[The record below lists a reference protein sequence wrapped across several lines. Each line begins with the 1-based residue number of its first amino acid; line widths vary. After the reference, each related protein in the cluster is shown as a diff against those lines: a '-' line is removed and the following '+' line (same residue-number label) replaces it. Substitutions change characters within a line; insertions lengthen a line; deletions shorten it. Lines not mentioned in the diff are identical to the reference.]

1 MSYSSLPLTSKLFQL
16 TSLTCALALAG
27 CGGGDGT
34 DVIAPTPDLGVQPG
48 TGGNNGGG
56 NNNGGGEQTPEIEP
70 DFFIQ
75 KLSTAPT
82 IIELSDDQAAFSVT
96 VKAVEKV
103 SGGAMVG
110 KAVTLKVV
118 DSENNGITIEGQS
131 TQTTDD
137 DGNAVYALKLNP
149 QAVADKDELIA
160 NGFTLVATAN
170 KADGTAVAPQELKV
184 SVSKKGSGDGTQV
197 TESKLD
203 ITSSLKTSSVSNNA
217 LNPYGDS
224 AQLTVIAKNSKGAR
238 VQDVK
243 VGLGID
249 NIKGISIVGGSS
261 KVTNADGIATF
272 SIKID
277 ENLSKAERDALL
289 KGEGVAYAISI
300 QEQNGATKQETD
312 TLTVALPISD
322 YVLDVKGRDVV
333 LNAYGDEKPLT
344 ITATAKNS
352 KVPTVINGAK
362 GTIKLNNAVTGVKL
376 STESFTFDATGSAVV
391 SLIVAPTLTAAQ
403 RKEIVEKGVSYTVV
417 LSEPNRAVTMDTY
430 GNEAYIPESQYQ
442 IKFATKN
449 KSRISSF
456 GSEAIISFR
465 VNDKDG
471 GAIANQKVTASL
483 PQDLIKT
490 GLLNLDSA
498 ATQVTDGKG
507 MVNYSV
513 SVPASLTAAQRTKLE
528 SIGGFVLTAKVTEAS
543 GASSSINSE
552 RIKVTA
558 ESETI
563 LNVKNIPSAV
573 NILKNQFQ
581 IQVAGKRPDGS
592 AAAGKEVKLAISNVT
607 GVSIQGSQQTT
618 DASGNAV
625 FTVNLSQD
633 LTEKQR
639 QDLVKSGIPYT
650 VTLTDEDGVAT
661 NKYKA
666 PVIIPV
672 AEYKLNFGSSST
684 DKLLSTGGVTTLSF
698 RVNDKNGGVIANQT
712 VTASLPSSLTQK
724 GLITLESAA
733 NQATDAQGNVSYTV
747 RIPAGLSPTQR
758 AELEK
763 AGGFVLNARLVEAS
777 GASINTSSNRIP
789 VTADPSRSQTILTAK
804 TTPSIVNV
812 LKDQFTIQV
821 SAKRPNGSAATGK
834 PVKLAINN
842 VKGISI
848 EGSEQVTNSAGN
860 AVFTVNIDQALTL
873 EQRKAFE
880 KTGIAYTVALT
891 DEDGVAT
898 ENYSIKA
905 SVPSA
910 AYKINFGSSSNA
922 ELSSSGGSTVISFR
936 VNDKDGGVIANQKV
950 SVSLPKALVDAGLL
964 TLDTAANQT
973 TNDKGIVNYTVRIP
987 TGLSPTQKSALE
999 KASGFILSAKLTE
1012 ASGATTSAN
1021 STPINVSNKIQK
1033 SLTVLTSETN
1043 PKVVNIL
1050 KDQFTIQV
1058 SGKRKDGSAAA
1069 DKVVKLKLTQMT
1081 GITVKDDEK
1090 KTDSSGNVTFIVD
1103 ISPDLTQAQREALV
1117 KSGVTY
1123 TATLTD
1129 NDGVT
1134 ASNYNASV
1142 VIPAA
1147 QYQINFGSSDKVQL
1161 SSSGGSAVISFRV
1174 NDKNGGVIANQ
1185 SVTAM
1190 LPKAL
1195 IDSGLLTL
1203 DSTAT
1208 QTTNAQG
1215 VVSYKV
1221 SVPAGLA
1228 KSQKDKLEA
1237 QKGFVLTA
1245 KAVEASGA
1253 SSSISSSAIKISS
1266 ELAKS
1271 DIKLTSISSPKVV
1284 TVTDKQFTIQVFAK
1298 RPNGNVAVGQKVKLE
1313 ISDVAG
1319 VSIQGNEQTTNEAGN
1334 AVFTVNLS
1342 QDLTPVQRTAL
1353 ITSGIKYNVTLTD
1366 DDGTVAKITDAVV
1379 KVVQPAT
1386 SLEFASILTPSI
1398 SELGGS
1404 GTISIKLLDKG
1415 KQTPVK
1421 GQTVAIQLG
1430 KAALDYG
1437 VTVNAQSATTDFSGE
1452 TTFIVTIPEGLTA
1465 KERTEL
1471 KSTGINYQLSYVE
1484 KGETYTSAITK
1495 VDILTPVVDLTV
1507 LNPPN
1512 LINNRPFYTLNGEG
1526 DTVVVNAALST
1537 RNTNISIGGQPIQ
1550 LEFANKELAALLN
1563 VNGKLGSAS
1572 SIVSTNAT
1580 GTAGF
1585 TVTVP
1590 SNLTP
1595 EQKSALKNQKL
1606 TATLTETLTGK
1617 KQEIQFNIQSTKAAI
1632 DLIAI
1637 TPKKL
1642 NLNGGETQVEVIAK
1656 DSKDNVIA
1664 GKTVYLALPAA
1675 IAAQGVSLV
1684 TSGTQT
1690 TNESGRASFTL
1701 AVPSGL
1707 TDEQKKLIGSNF
1719 KVVFSATD
1727 ENNNIATKTSIV
1739 ETMAPDASGT
1749 QENITIGANKV
1760 VNTKGDTFKVF
1771 VRVENKKGSI
1781 ANREVRLNV
1790 DNPIKTGVTVS
1801 SNNAMTNGDGLATF
1815 DLTLTD
1821 GANVNQAI
1829 LEAGI
1834 KLTATTT
1841 TAEGVELPQTYIV
1854 AVDTATIDSYQLI
1867 ASSDK
1872 STLNTGGDQTNAT
1885 FRVTD
1890 SKGGILAGVPVQLSI
1905 ENLEASGAAL
1915 TTPSMVTTDANGQID
1930 VGVILAANSINSRLN
1945 HSVVIN
1951 AKIVTPQY
1959 DADGNVSMQVREENS
1974 LSLSAIGTEITIVAT
1989 EANLKDGASTTITTT
2004 LVDGSGRAIANAGM
2018 ELVDANGDIIHSS
2031 ATAVSNADGQA
2042 VFNINEAD
2050 LTFDNN
2056 GNLRVFA
2063 RALGENSINTQ
2074 RSLNSVDLVKV
2085 SQAGIS
2091 FIDIEDVY
2099 DVNKAQ
2105 TINIQIRRDT
2115 AAQAAE
2121 LIGKQVEV
2129 QTTLGKFANGSAAS
2143 NNVIVTKT
2151 IAATDISGNVI
2162 TIPVSLTSQLAGITA
2177 LQATVLG
2184 ETLPN
2189 GEPRYRAT
2197 VDARFRATT
2206 PAKMLFQAVKSVI
2219 TPGGSTEIVATVKD
2233 KNDVPVEGQTVVFG
2247 RASDSSAGRL
2257 SAATA
2262 ITDSKG
2268 EARVVYKANASSPI
2282 GGVVINAR
2290 LLNDPSSIG
2299 TKTTNI
2305 TVSEEAVYTTLAFAN
2320 KLSSDDIY
2328 YTVRGSISVMDGSGR
2343 AVTNK
2348 EVSIKSYATEYAQG
2362 KYCLLESTVTY
2373 QKASVP
2379 KFDEDGKV
2387 VKDDNG
2393 NIIIENTPDPLS
2405 KSEKTSESSR
2415 SGWKSTEDSN
2425 YNYTLDKDPIL
2436 NEDKNGNDSLD
2447 AINPVAIIGGTVS
2460 EDGYTFITD
2469 DEGRADFEIR
2479 YPLRYSNW
2487 VKVRF
2492 DATTFLNGSESTQSI
2507 NYTLPSSESDLII
2520 NGSNLQT
2527 PWIDNASPF
2536 GAGGAICVNSV
2547 NINIQEKDDLKV
2559 PKIPASTTVTLT
2571 PYSPS
2576 YSILWNG
2583 KITFNKHQQGYNSYI
2598 MDFDKAYSRGD
2609 TVTVTNNGFRMF
2621 SKVLTIE

>member
-1 MSYSSLPLTSKLFQL
+1 MSYSSLPFTYKLFQL

-27 CGGGDGT
+27 CGGGGDGDT
-34 DVIAPTPDLGVQPG
+34 VDSIAPEPDLGVTQPG
-48 TGGNNGGG
+48 NGGNG
-56 NNNGGGEQTPEIEP
+56 NNGGGEQVPDVEPE
-70 DFFIQ
+70 FFLQ
-75 KLSTAPT
+75 RLSTAPT
-82 IIELSDDQAAFSVT
+82 IIELSNEQTNFSVT
-96 VKAVEKV
+96 VKAAEVS

-118 DSENNGITIEGQS
+118 NSENNGITIEGQS
-131 TQTTDD
+131 TQTTDS
-137 DGNAVYALKLNP
+137 DGNAVYTLKLNP
-149 QAVADKDELIA
+149 QAVADKDALVAE
-160 NGFTLVATAN
+160 GFTLVATAK
-170 KADGTAVAPQELKV
+170 KADGTAIAPQELKV
-184 SVSKKGSGDGTQV
+184 SVSKKGSGGGTQV

-203 ITSSLKTSSVSNNA
+203 ITSVLSTSSVSNNA
-217 LNPYGDS
+217 LNPYGDN
-224 AQLTVIAKNSKGAR
+224 AQLTVIAKNSNGAR

-249 NIKGISIVGGSS
+249 SIKGISIVGGSS

-289 KGEGVAYAISI
+289 QGEGIAYAISI
-300 QEQNGATKQETD
+300 QEPDGATKQETGN
-312 TLTVALPISD
+312 LSIELPVSD
-322 YVLDVKGRDVV
+322 YVLDVKGSDVV
-333 LNAYGDEKPLT
+333 LNAYGDEQPLT
-344 ITATAKNS
+344 ITATTKNA
-352 KVPTVINGAK
+352 KVPTSINGAK
-362 GTIKLNNAVTGVKL
+362 GTIKLNNPITGVKL
-376 STESFTFDATGSAVV
+376 STEAFVFDATGKVV
-391 SLIVAPTLTAAQ
+391 VNLIVAPTLTADQ

-417 LSEPNRAVTMDTY
+417 LSEPNRAVTSDTY
-430 GNEAYIPESQYQ
+430 GSEAYIPESQYQ

-449 KSRISSF
+449 KDRISSF

-498 ATQVTDGKG
+498 ATQVTDSKG
-507 MVNYSV
+507 MVSYNV
-513 SVPASLTAAQRTKLE
+513 SVPASLTAAQRAKLE
-528 SIGGFVLTAKVTEAS
+528 GIGGFILAAKVTEAS
-543 GASSSINSE
+543 GASSTINSE
-552 RIKVTA
+552 RIQVTA
-558 ESETI
+558 ASETI

-618 DASGNAV
+618 DASGNV
-625 FTVNLSQD
+625 TFTVNLSQD
-633 LTEKQR
+633 LTETQR
-639 QDLVKSGIPYT
+639 QALVKSGIPYT
-650 VTLTDEDGVAT
+650 VTLTDDDGVAT

-672 AEYKLNFGSSST
+672 AEYKLNFGSSSVS
-684 DKLLSTGGVTTLSF
+684 KLLSTGGVTTLSF

-712 VTASLPSSLTQK
+712 VTASLPTSLTQK
-724 GLITLESAA
+724 GLITLENAA
-733 NQATDAQGNVSYTV
+733 SQATDAQGNVSYTV
-747 RIPAGLSPTQR
+747 RIPAGLSVTQR

-763 AGGFVLNARLVEAS
+763 AGGFVLNTRLVESS
-777 GASINTSSNRIP
+777 GASINVSSNRIP
-789 VTADPSRSQTILTAK
+789 VTADPSRSKTILTAK
-804 TTPSIVNV
+804 TTPSVVNV
-812 LKDQFTIQV
+812 LKDKFTIQV
-821 SAKRPNGSAATGK
+821 SAKRPNGSAAAGK
-834 PVKLAINN
+834 SVKLAINN
-842 VKGISI
+842 VKGVSI
-848 EGSEQVTNSAGN
+848 EGGEQTTNSAGN

-873 EQRKAFE
+873 EQRKALE
-880 KTGIAYTVALT
+880 KTGIAYTATLT
-891 DEDGVAT
+891 DDDGVAT
-898 ENYSIKA
+898 ENYSVKA
-905 SVPSA
+905 SVPNA
-910 AYKINFGSSSNA
+910 EYKINFGSSSNA
-922 ELSSSGGSTVISFR
+922 QLSSSGGSTVVSFR
-936 VNDKDGGVIANQKV
+936 VNDKDGGVIGNQKV
-950 SVSLPKALVDAGLL
+950 TVSLPKSLVDAGLL
-964 TLDTAANQT
+964 TLDSAATQT
-973 TNDKGIVNYTVRIP
+973 TNDKGIVSYTVRIP
-987 TGLSPTQKSALE
+987 TGLSTAQKSALE
-999 KASGFILSAKLTE
+999 KASGFFLTANLIE
-1012 ASGATTSAN
+1012 ASGASTSTN
-1021 STPINVSNKIQK
+1021 SAPISISDKIQK

-1043 PKVVNIL
+1043 PKVVNVL
-1050 KDQFTIQV
+1050 KDQFTIRV

-1069 DKVVKLKLTQMT
+1069 DKVVKLVLNKVA
-1081 GITVKDDEK
+1081 GITVKDNEQ
-1090 KTDSSGNVTFIVD
+1090 KTDASGNATFIVD
-1103 ISPDLTQAQREALV
+1103 VSQDLTQAQREALV
-1117 KSGVTY
+1117 KSGITY
-1123 TATLTD
+1123 TASLTD

-1134 ASNYNASV
+1134 TSNYNASV

-1161 SSSGGSAVISFRV
+1161 SSSGGNAVISFRV

-1203 DSTAT
+1203 DSAAT
-1208 QTTNAQG
+1208 QMTNAQG

-1221 SVPAGLA
+1221 SVPAGLT

-1237 QKGFVLTA
+1237 QKGFALTA

-1284 TVTDKQFTIQVFAK
+1284 TVTDKQFTIQVSAK
-1298 RPNGNVAVGQKVKLE
+1298 NPNGNVAVGKKVKLE
-1313 ISDVAG
+1313 ISNVAG

-1342 QDLTPVQRTAL
+1342 QDLTAAQRTAL
-1353 ITSGIKYNVTLTD
+1353 IKSGIKYNVTLTD
-1366 DDGTVAKITDAVV
+1366 DDGTVAKIENAVINV
-1379 KVVQPAT
+1379 EQPAT

-1404 GTISIKLLDKG
+1404 GTISIKLLDKV
-1415 KQTPVK
+1415 KQTPMK
-1421 GQTVAIQLG
+1421 GQAVAIQLG

-1437 VTVNAQSATTDFSGE
+1437 VTVNAESATTDFSGE

-1465 KERTEL
+1465 KERSEL
-1471 KSTGINYQLSYVE
+1471 KRTGINYQLSYVE
-1484 KGETYTSAITK
+1484 KGETYTSVIK
-1495 VDILTPVVDLTV
+1495 QVDILTPAVDLTV

-1526 DTVVVNAALST
+1526 GNVVVNAALST
-1537 RNTNISIGGQPIQ
+1537 RNTNISISDQPIQ
-1550 LEFANKELAALLN
+1550 LEFANKELSALLL
-1563 VNGKLGSAS
+1563 VNGKSGSATN
-1572 SIVSTNAT
+1572 IVSTNAT
-1580 GTAGF
+1580 GKAGF
-1585 TVTVP
+1585 TIIVP
-1590 SNLTP
+1590 SSLTAA
-1595 EQKSALKNQKL
+1595 QKAALKNQKL

-1617 KQEIQFNIQSTKAAI
+1617 KQEIQFNVQSTKAAI

-1637 TPKKL
+1637 TPKAL

-1664 GKTVYLALPAA
+1664 GKSVYLALPAA

-1701 AVPSGL
+1701 AVPAGL
-1707 TDEQKKLIGSNF
+1707 TDEQKSAIGSSF
-1719 KVVFSATD
+1719 AVVFSATD
-1727 ENNNIATKTSIV
+1727 ENTNIATKTSTV
-1739 ETMAPDASGT
+1739 KTVTPDPSGT
-1749 QENITIGANKV
+1749 QESLTIGANKV

-1771 VRVENKKGSI
+1771 VRLENKGGAI

-1790 DNPIKTGVTVS
+1790 DDPIKTGVTVS
-1801 SNNAMTNGDGLATF
+1801 NNTATTNGDGLAAF
-1815 DLTLTD
+1815 DLTLED

-1829 LEAGI
+1829 LAAGI

-1841 TAEGVELPQTYIV
+1841 TAENIELPQTYIV

-1867 ASSDK
+1867 VSSDK

-1905 ENLEASGAAL
+1905 EDLEVSGAAL

-1959 DADGNVSMQVREENS
+1959 DADGKVSMQVREENS
-1974 LSLSAIGTEITIVAT
+1974 LSLSANGTEITIAAT
-1989 EANLKDGASTTITTT
+1989 EANLKDDASTTITTT
-2004 LVDGSGRAIANAGM
+2004 LVDGAGRAIANAGM
-2018 ELVDANGDIIHSS
+2018 ELVDANGDVIHSS
-2031 ATAVSNADGQA
+2031 ATAISNADGKA

-2063 RALGENSINTQ
+2063 RALGENGINTQ
-2074 RSLNSVDLVKV
+2074 RSLNSIELIKV

-2091 FIDIEDVY
+2091 FIDIQDVY
-2099 DVNKAQ
+2099 DVNIAQ
-2105 TINIQIRRDT
+2105 TINVQIRRDT

-2129 QTTLGKFANGSAAS
+2129 QTTIGTFSDS
-2143 NNVIVTKT
+2143 NDVIVTKPIT
-2151 IAATDISGNVI
+2151 AANINGNII
-2162 TIPVSLTSQLAGITA
+2162 TIPVTLTSELAGITA

-2233 KNDVPVEGQTVVFG
+2233 KNDVPVEGQTVVFS

-2268 EARVVYKANASSPI
+2268 EARVVYQANASSPI

-2290 LLNDPSSIG
+2290 LLQDNANIG
-2299 TKTTNI
+2299 VKTTTI

-2320 KLSSDDIY
+2320 TLSSDDIY

-2343 AVTNK
+2343 AVPNQ
-2348 EVSIKSYATEYAQG
+2348 EVSIKSYATQYAQG
-2362 KYCLLESTVTY
+2362 RVCLLDSTVTY
-2373 QKASVP
+2373 QAADIAEK
-2379 KFDEDGKV
+2379 DE
-2387 VKDDNG
+2387 NG
-2393 NIIIENTPDPLS
+2393 NVITTTPDP
-2405 KSEKTSESSR
+2405 KVFSEKAPIYLESN
-2415 SGWKSTEDSN
+2415 WISTEDLN
-2425 YNYTLDKDPIL
+2425 YNYTLDQD
-2436 NEDKNGNDSLD
+2436 EDINRNSQLD

-2460 EDGYTFITD
+2460 NDGYSFVTD
-2469 DEGRADFEIR
+2469 SEGRADFEIR
-2479 YPLRYSNW
+2479 YPQRYSKW

-2492 DATTFLNGSESTQSI
+2492 DASTFVNGSENTQSI
-2507 NYTLPSSESDLII
+2507 NYQLPILAGGVSVSDSDII
-2520 NGSNLQT
+2520 T
-2527 PWIDNASPF
+2527 PWINGISPF
-2536 GAGGAICVNSV
+2536 GDAGATCIDSMNVLINEQEDSTKVVLSPYAPSQPNYVVAINGNSSGTSSIGYDSFIVNFDEAFDLGSRIKVSRNGV
-2547 NINIQEKDDLKV
+2547 NFSKTLKV
-2559 PKIPASTTVTLT
+2559 
-2571 PYSPS
+2571 
-2576 YSILWNG
+2576 
-2583 KITFNKHQQGYNSYI
+2583 
-2598 MDFDKAYSRGD
+2598 
-2609 TVTVTNNGFRMF
+2609 
-2621 SKVLTIE
+2621 E

>member
-1 MSYSSLPLTSKLFQL
+1 MSYSSLPFTSKLFQL

-27 CGGGDGT
+27 CGGGGDGDT
-34 DVIAPTPDLGVQPG
+34 VDSIAPEPDLGVQQPG
-48 TGGNNGGG
+48 NGGG
-56 NNNGGGEQTPEIEP
+56 NGNNGGGEQVPEVEP
-70 DFFIQ
+70 DFFLQ
-75 KLSTAPT
+75 RLSTAPT
-82 IIELSDDQAAFSVT
+82 IIELSNEQTNFSVT
-96 VKAVEKV
+96 VKAAEVS

-118 DSENNGITIEGQS
+118 NSENNGITIEGQS
-131 TQTTDD
+131 TQTTDS
-137 DGNAVYALKLNP
+137 DGNAVYTLKLNP
-149 QAVADKDELIA
+149 QAVADKDVLVAE
-160 NGFTLVATAN
+160 GFTLVATAK
-170 KADGTAVAPQELKV
+170 KADGTAIAPQELKV
-184 SVSKKGSGDGTQV
+184 SVSKKGSGGGTQV

-203 ITSSLKTSSVSNNA
+203 IASILSTSSVSNNA

-224 AQLTVIAKNSKGAR
+224 AQLTVIAKNSNGAR

-249 NIKGISIVGGSS
+249 SIKGISIVGGSS
-261 KVTNADGIATF
+261 KVTNSDGIATF

-289 KGEGVAYAISI
+289 QGEGIAYAISI
-300 QEQNGATKQETD
+300 QEPDGATKQETGN
-312 TLTVALPISD
+312 LSIELPVSD
-322 YVLDVKGRDVV
+322 YVLDVKGSDVV
-333 LNAYGDEKPLT
+333 LNAYGDEQPLT
-344 ITATAKNS
+344 ITATTKNA
-352 KVPTVINGAK
+352 KVPTSINGAK
-362 GTIKLNNAVTGVKL
+362 GTIKLNNPITGVKL
-376 STESFTFDATGSAVV
+376 STEAFVFDATGKVV
-391 SLIVAPTLTAAQ
+391 VNLIVAPTLTADQ

-417 LSEPNRAVTMDTY
+417 LSEPNRAVTSDTY
-430 GNEAYIPESQYQ
+430 GSEAYIPESQYQ

-449 KSRISSF
+449 KDRISSF

-490 GLLNLDSA
+490 GLLNLDSV
-498 ATQVTDGKG
+498 ATQVTDSKG
-507 MVNYSV
+507 MVSYNV
-513 SVPASLTAAQRTKLE
+513 SVPASLTAAQRAKLE
-528 SIGGFVLTAKVTEAS
+528 GIGGFILAAEVTETS
-543 GASSSINSE
+543 GASSTINSE
-552 RIKVTA
+552 RIQVTA
-558 ESETI
+558 ASETI

-618 DASGNAV
+618 DASGNV
-625 FTVNLSQD
+625 TFTVNLSQD
-633 LTEKQR
+633 LTETQR
-639 QDLVKSGIPYT
+639 QALVKSGIPYT

-684 DKLLSTGGVTTLSF
+684 SKLLSTGGVTTLSF

-712 VTASLPSSLTQK
+712 VTASLPTNLIQK

-733 NQATDAQGNVSYTV
+733 NQVTDAQGNVSYRV
-747 RIPAGLSPTQR
+747 RIPAGLSATQR

-763 AGGFVLNARLVEAS
+763 AGGFVLNARLVESS
-777 GASINTSSNRIP
+777 GASINVSSNRVP
-789 VTADPSRSQTILTAK
+789 VTADPSRSKTILTAK
-804 TTPSIVNV
+804 TTPSVVNV

-821 SAKRPNGSAATGK
+821 SAKRPNGSAAAGK
-834 PVKLAINN
+834 SVKLAINN
-842 VKGISI
+842 VKGVSI
-848 EGSEQVTNSAGN
+848 EGGEQTTNSAGN

-873 EQRKAFE
+873 EQRKALE
-880 KTGIAYTVALT
+880 KTGIAYTATLT
-891 DEDGVAT
+891 DDDGVAT
-898 ENYSIKA
+898 ENYSVKA
-905 SVPSA
+905 SVPNA
-910 AYKINFGSSSNA
+910 EYKINFGSSSNTQ
-922 ELSSSGGSTVISFR
+922 LSSSGGSTVVSFR
-936 VNDKDGGVIANQKV
+936 VNDKDGGVIGNQKV
-950 SVSLPKALVDAGLL
+950 TVSLPKSLVDAGLL
-964 TLDTAANQT
+964 TLDSATTQT
-973 TNDKGIVNYTVRIP
+973 TNEKGIVSYTVRIP
-987 TGLSPTQKSALE
+987 TGLSTAQKSALE
-999 KASGFILSAKLTE
+999 KASGFSLTANLIE
-1012 ASGATTSAN
+1012 ASGASTSTN
-1021 STPINVSNKIQK
+1021 SAPISISDKIQK
-1033 SLTVLTSETN
+1033 SLTVLTSETT
-1043 PKVVNIL
+1043 PKVVNVL
-1050 KDQFTIQV
+1050 KDQFTIRV

-1069 DKVVKLKLTQMT
+1069 DKVVKLELNKVA
-1081 GITVKDDEK
+1081 GITVKDNEQ
-1090 KTDSSGNVTFIVD
+1090 KTDASGNATFIVNV
-1103 ISPDLTQAQREALV
+1103 SQDLTQAQREALV
-1117 KSGVTY
+1117 KTGITY
-1123 TATLTD
+1123 TASLTD

-1134 ASNYNASV
+1134 TSNYNASV

-1161 SSSGGSAVISFRV
+1161 SSSGGNAVISFRV

-1203 DSTAT
+1203 DSAAT
-1208 QTTNAQG
+1208 QMTNAQG

-1221 SVPAGLA
+1221 SVPAGLT

-1237 QKGFVLTA
+1237 QKGFALTA

-1284 TVTDKQFTIQVFAK
+1284 TVTDKQFTIQVSAK
-1298 RPNGNVAVGQKVKLE
+1298 NPNGNVAVGKKVKLE
-1313 ISDVAG
+1313 ISNVAG

-1342 QDLTPVQRTAL
+1342 QDLTAAQRTAL
-1353 ITSGIKYNVTLTD
+1353 IKSGIKYNVTLTD
-1366 DDGTVAKITDAVV
+1366 DDGTVAKIENAVINV
-1379 KVVQPAT
+1379 EQPAT

-1404 GTISIKLLDKG
+1404 GTISIKLLDKV
-1415 KQTPVK
+1415 KQTPMK
-1421 GQTVAIQLG
+1421 GQAVAIQLG

-1437 VTVNAQSATTDFSGE
+1437 VTVNAESATTDFSGE
-1452 TTFIVTIPEGLTA
+1452 TTFIVTIPEGLSA

-1484 KGETYTSAITK
+1484 KSETYTSAIK
-1495 VDILTPVVDLTV
+1495 QVDILTPLVDLTV
-1507 LNPPN
+1507 INPPN

-1526 DTVVVNAALST
+1526 DTVVVNAAIST
-1537 RNTNISIGGQPIQ
+1537 RNTNVSIGGQPIK
-1550 LEFANKELAALLN
+1550 LEFANEELAKLLT
-1563 VNGKLGSAS
+1563 VNGKLGSATN
-1572 SIVSTNAT
+1572 IVSTNAT

-1595 EQKSALKNQKL
+1595 EQKAALKNQKL
-1606 TATLTETLTGK
+1606 TATLTETLTDK

-1637 TPKKL
+1637 TPKAL

-1656 DSKDNVIA
+1656 DSKDHIIA
-1664 GKTVYLALPAA
+1664 GKQVYLALPAA

-1690 TNESGRASFTL
+1690 TNDSGKASFTL
-1701 AVPSGL
+1701 AVPAGL
-1707 TDEQKKLIGSNF
+1707 TDAQKTAIGSSF
-1719 KVVFSATD
+1719 AVVFSATD
-1727 ENNNIATKTSIV
+1727 ENNNIATKTSTV
-1739 ETMAPDASGT
+1739 KTATPDLNGT
-1749 QENITIGANKV
+1749 QESITIGANKV

-1801 SNNAMTNGDGLATF
+1801 SNTAMTNGDGLATF

-1834 KLTATTT
+1834 KLKATTT

-1905 ENLEASGAAL
+1905 EDLEASGAAL

-1951 AKIVTPQY
+1951 AKIATPQY
-1959 DADGNVSMQVREENS
+1959 DADGNVSMQVREEKS
-1974 LSLSAIGTEITIVAT
+1974 LSLSAIGTEITITAT
-1989 EANLKDGASTTITTT
+1989 EANLKDGTSTTITTT
-2004 LVDGSGRAIANAGM
+2004 LVDGAGRAITNASM
-2018 ELVDANGDIIHSS
+2018 ELVGEDGDIIATS
-2031 ATAVSNADGQA
+2031 ATATTDADGNA
-2042 VFNINEAD
+2042 SFNVRESD
-2050 LTFDNN
+2050 LFFDNN

-2074 RSLNSVDLVKV
+2074 RSLNSIELIKV

-2091 FIDIEDVY
+2091 FIDIKDVY

-2105 TINIQIRRDT
+2105 TINVQIRRDT

-2129 QTTLGKFANGSAAS
+2129 QTTLGKFTNGSAAS

-2162 TIPVSLTSQLAGITA
+2162 TIPVTLTSELAGITA
-2177 LQATVLG
+2177 LQATILG
-2184 ETLPN
+2184 ETQPN

-2233 KNDVPVEGQTVVFG
+2233 KNDVPVEGQTVVFS

-2268 EARVVYKANASSPI
+2268 EARVVYQANASSPI

-2290 LLNDPSSIG
+2290 LLQDNANIG
-2299 TKTTNI
+2299 VKTTTI

-2320 KLSSDDIY
+2320 TLSSDDIY

-2343 AVTNK
+2343 AVPNQ
-2348 EVSIKSYATEYAQG
+2348 EVSIKSYATQYAQG
-2362 KYCLLESTVTY
+2362 RVCLLDSTVTY
-2373 QKASVP
+2373 QAADIAEK
-2379 KFDEDGKV
+2379 DE
-2387 VKDDNG
+2387 NG
-2393 NIIIENTPDPLS
+2393 NVITTTPDP
-2405 KSEKTSESSR
+2405 KVFSEKAPIYLESN
-2415 SGWKSTEDSN
+2415 WISTEDLN
-2425 YNYTLDKDPIL
+2425 YNYTLDQDENI
-2436 NEDKNGNDSLD
+2436 NRNSQLD

-2460 EDGYTFITD
+2460 NDGYSFVTD
-2469 DEGRADFEIR
+2469 SEGRADFEIR
-2479 YPLRYSNW
+2479 YPQRYSKW

-2492 DATTFLNGSESTQSI
+2492 DASTFVNGSENTQSI
-2507 NYTLPSSESDLII
+2507 NYQLPILAGGVSVSDSDII
-2520 NGSNLQT
+2520 T
-2527 PWIDNASPF
+2527 PWINGISPF
-2536 GAGGAICVNSV
+2536 GDAGATCIDSMNVLINEQEDSTKVVLSPYAPSQPNYVVAINGNSSGTSSIGYDSFIVNFDEAFDLGSRIKVSRNGV
-2547 NINIQEKDDLKV
+2547 NFSKTLKV
-2559 PKIPASTTVTLT
+2559 
-2571 PYSPS
+2571 
-2576 YSILWNG
+2576 
-2583 KITFNKHQQGYNSYI
+2583 
-2598 MDFDKAYSRGD
+2598 
-2609 TVTVTNNGFRMF
+2609 
-2621 SKVLTIE
+2621 E

>member
-1 MSYSSLPLTSKLFQL
+1 M
-16 TSLTCALALAG
+16 
-27 CGGGDGT
+27 
-34 DVIAPTPDLGVQPG
+34 
-48 TGGNNGGG
+48 
-56 NNNGGGEQTPEIEP
+56 
-70 DFFIQ
+70 
-75 KLSTAPT
+75 
-82 IIELSDDQAAFSVT
+82 
-96 VKAVEKV
+96 
-103 SGGAMVG
+103 
-110 KAVTLKVV
+110 
-118 DSENNGITIEGQS
+118 
-131 TQTTDD
+131 
-137 DGNAVYALKLNP
+137 
-149 QAVADKDELIA
+149 
-160 NGFTLVATAN
+160 
-170 KADGTAVAPQELKV
+170 
-184 SVSKKGSGDGTQV
+184 
-197 TESKLD
+197 
-203 ITSSLKTSSVSNNA
+203 
-217 LNPYGDS
+217 
-224 AQLTVIAKNSKGAR
+224 
-238 VQDVK
+238 
-243 VGLGID
+243 
-249 NIKGISIVGGSS
+249 
-261 KVTNADGIATF
+261 
-272 SIKID
+272 
-277 ENLSKAERDALL
+277 
-289 KGEGVAYAISI
+289 
-300 QEQNGATKQETD
+300 
-312 TLTVALPISD
+312 
-322 YVLDVKGRDVV
+322 
-333 LNAYGDEKPLT
+333 
-344 ITATAKNS
+344 
-352 KVPTVINGAK
+352 
-362 GTIKLNNAVTGVKL
+362 
-376 STESFTFDATGSAVV
+376 
-391 SLIVAPTLTAAQ
+391 
-403 RKEIVEKGVSYTVV
+403 
-417 LSEPNRAVTMDTY
+417 
-430 GNEAYIPESQYQ
+430 
-442 IKFATKN
+442 
-449 KSRISSF
+449 
-456 GSEAIISFR
+456 
-465 VNDKDG
+465 
-471 GAIANQKVTASL
+471 
-483 PQDLIKT
+483 
-490 GLLNLDSA
+490 
-498 ATQVTDGKG
+498 
-507 MVNYSV
+507 
-513 SVPASLTAAQRTKLE
+513 
-528 SIGGFVLTAKVTEAS
+528 
-543 GASSSINSE
+543 
-552 RIKVTA
+552 
-558 ESETI
+558 
-563 LNVKNIPSAV
+563 
-573 NILKNQFQ
+573 
-581 IQVAGKRPDGS
+581 
-592 AAAGKEVKLAISNVT
+592 
-607 GVSIQGSQQTT
+607 
-618 DASGNAV
+618 
-625 FTVNLSQD
+625 
-633 LTEKQR
+633 
-639 QDLVKSGIPYT
+639 
-650 VTLTDEDGVAT
+650 
-661 NKYKA
+661 
-666 PVIIPV
+666 
-672 AEYKLNFGSSST
+672 
-684 DKLLSTGGVTTLSF
+684 
-698 RVNDKNGGVIANQT
+698 
-712 VTASLPSSLTQK
+712 
-724 GLITLESAA
+724 
-733 NQATDAQGNVSYTV
+733 
-747 RIPAGLSPTQR
+747 
-758 AELEK
+758 
-763 AGGFVLNARLVEAS
+763 
-777 GASINTSSNRIP
+777 
-789 VTADPSRSQTILTAK
+789 
-804 TTPSIVNV
+804 
-812 LKDQFTIQV
+812 
-821 SAKRPNGSAATGK
+821 
-834 PVKLAINN
+834 
-842 VKGISI
+842 
-848 EGSEQVTNSAGN
+848 
-860 AVFTVNIDQALTL
+860 
-873 EQRKAFE
+873 
-880 KTGIAYTVALT
+880 
-891 DEDGVAT
+891 
-898 ENYSIKA
+898 
-905 SVPSA
+905 
-910 AYKINFGSSSNA
+910 
-922 ELSSSGGSTVISFR
+922 
-936 VNDKDGGVIANQKV
+936 
-950 SVSLPKALVDAGLL
+950 
-964 TLDTAANQT
+964 
-973 TNDKGIVNYTVRIP
+973 
-987 TGLSPTQKSALE
+987 
-999 KASGFILSAKLTE
+999 
-1012 ASGATTSAN
+1012 
-1021 STPINVSNKIQK
+1021 
-1033 SLTVLTSETN
+1033 
-1043 PKVVNIL
+1043 
-1050 KDQFTIQV
+1050 
-1058 SGKRKDGSAAA
+1058 
-1069 DKVVKLKLTQMT
+1069 
-1081 GITVKDDEK
+1081 
-1090 KTDSSGNVTFIVD
+1090 
-1103 ISPDLTQAQREALV
+1103 
-1117 KSGVTY
+1117 
-1123 TATLTD
+1123 
-1129 NDGVT
+1129 
-1134 ASNYNASV
+1134 
-1142 VIPAA
+1142 
-1147 QYQINFGSSDKVQL
+1147 
-1161 SSSGGSAVISFRV
+1161 
-1174 NDKNGGVIANQ
+1174 
-1185 SVTAM
+1185 
-1190 LPKAL
+1190 
-1195 IDSGLLTL
+1195 
-1203 DSTAT
+1203 
-1208 QTTNAQG
+1208 
-1215 VVSYKV
+1215 
-1221 SVPAGLA
+1221 
-1228 KSQKDKLEA
+1228 
-1237 QKGFVLTA
+1237 
-1245 KAVEASGA
+1245 
-1253 SSSISSSAIKISS
+1253 
-1266 ELAKS
+1266 
-1271 DIKLTSISSPKVV
+1271 
-1284 TVTDKQFTIQVFAK
+1284 
-1298 RPNGNVAVGQKVKLE
+1298 
-1313 ISDVAG
+1313 
-1319 VSIQGNEQTTNEAGN
+1319 
-1334 AVFTVNLS
+1334 
-1342 QDLTPVQRTAL
+1342 
-1353 ITSGIKYNVTLTD
+1353 
-1366 DDGTVAKITDAVV
+1366 
-1379 KVVQPAT
+1379 
-1386 SLEFASILTPSI
+1386 
-1398 SELGGS
+1398 
-1404 GTISIKLLDKG
+1404 
-1415 KQTPVK
+1415 
-1421 GQTVAIQLG
+1421 
-1430 KAALDYG
+1430 
-1437 VTVNAQSATTDFSGE
+1437 
-1452 TTFIVTIPEGLTA
+1452 
-1465 KERTEL
+1465 
-1471 KSTGINYQLSYVE
+1471 
-1484 KGETYTSAITK
+1484 
-1495 VDILTPVVDLTV
+1495 
-1507 LNPPN
+1507 
-1512 LINNRPFYTLNGEG
+1512 
-1526 DTVVVNAALST
+1526 
-1537 RNTNISIGGQPIQ
+1537 
-1550 LEFANKELAALLN
+1550 
-1563 VNGKLGSAS
+1563 
-1572 SIVSTNAT
+1572 
-1580 GTAGF
+1580 
-1585 TVTVP
+1585 
-1590 SNLTP
+1590 
-1595 EQKSALKNQKL
+1595 
-1606 TATLTETLTGK
+1606 
-1617 KQEIQFNIQSTKAAI
+1617 
-1632 DLIAI
+1632 
-1637 TPKKL
+1637 
-1642 NLNGGETQVEVIAK
+1642 IAK

-1801 SNNAMTNGDGLATF
+1801 SNTAMTNGDGLATF

-1834 KLTATTT
+1834 RLTATTT
-1841 TAEGVELPQTYIV
+1841 TAENVKLEQNYIV

-1905 ENLEASGAAL
+1905 EDLEASGAAL

-1959 DADGNVSMQVREENS
+1959 DADGKVSMQVREEKS
-1974 LSLSAIGTEITIVAT
+1974 LSLSAIGTEITIAAT

-2004 LVDGSGRAIANAGM
+2004 LVDGAGRAIANAGM
-2018 ELVDANGDIIHSS
+2018 ELVDANGDVIHSS
-2031 ATAVSNADGQA
+2031 ATAISNADGQA

-2050 LTFDNN
+2050 LTFDSN

-2074 RSLNSVDLVKV
+2074 RSLTSIELIKV

-2091 FIDIEDVY
+2091 FIDIKDVY

-2162 TIPVSLTSQLAGITA
+2162 TIPVTLTSELAGITA

-2184 ETLPN
+2184 ETQPN

-2305 TVSEEAVYTTLAFAN
+2305 TVSEEAVYTTLAFSN

>member
-1 MSYSSLPLTSKLFQL
+1 MSYSSLPFTYKLFQL

-27 CGGGDGT
+27 CGGGGDGDT
-34 DVIAPTPDLGVQPG
+34 VDSIAPEPDLGVTQPG
-48 TGGNNGGG
+48 NGGNNGGNG
-56 NNNGGGEQTPEIEP
+56 NNGGGEQVPDVEPE
-70 DFFIQ
+70 FFLQ
-75 KLSTAPT
+75 RLSTTPT
-82 IIELSDDQAAFSVT
+82 IIELSDEQTNFSVT
-96 VKAVEKV
+96 VKAAEVS

-118 DSENNGITIEGQS
+118 NSENNGITIEGQS
-131 TQTTDD
+131 TQTTDS
-137 DGNAVYALKLNP
+137 DGNAVYTLKLNP
-149 QAVADKDELIA
+149 QAVADKDALIA
-160 NGFTLVATAN
+160 EGFTLVATAK
-170 KADGTAVAPQELKV
+170 KADGTAIAPQELKV

-203 ITSSLKTSSVSNNA
+203 IISVLSTSSVSNNA

-224 AQLTVIAKNSKGAR
+224 AQLTVIAKNSNGAR

-243 VGLGID
+243 VGLGI
-249 NIKGISIVGGSS
+249 NSIKGISIVGGNS

-272 SIKID
+272 NIKVD

-289 KGEGVAYAISI
+289 QGEGIAYAISI
-300 QEQNGATKQETD
+300 QEQNGATKQETGN
-312 TLTVALPISD
+312 LSIELPVSD
-322 YVLDVKGRDVV
+322 YVLDVKGSDVV
-333 LNAYGDEKPLT
+333 LNAYGDEQPLT
-344 ITATAKNS
+344 ITATTKNS
-352 KVPTVINGAK
+352 KVPTSINGAK
-362 GTIKLNNAVTGVKL
+362 GTIKLNNPITGVKL
-376 STESFTFDATGSAVV
+376 STEAFVFDAAGKAIVN
-391 SLIVAPTLTAAQ
+391 LIVAPTLTADQ

-417 LSEPNRAVTMDTY
+417 LSEPNRSVTSDTY
-430 GNEAYIPESQYQ
+430 GSEAYIPESQYQ

-449 KSRISSF
+449 KNRISSF

-498 ATQVTDGKG
+498 ATQVTDSKG
-507 MVNYSV
+507 MVSYNV
-513 SVPASLTAAQRTKLE
+513 SVPASLTAAQRAKLE
-528 SIGGFVLTAKVTEAS
+528 GIGGFILAAKVTEAS
-543 GASSSINSE
+543 GASSTINSE
-552 RIKVTA
+552 RIQVTA
-558 ESETI
+558 ASETI

-573 NILKNQFQ
+573 NILKNQFK

-618 DASGNAV
+618 DASGNV
-625 FTVNLSQD
+625 TFTVNLSQD
-633 LTEKQR
+633 LTETQR
-639 QDLVKSGIPYT
+639 QALVKSGIPYT
-650 VTLTDEDGVAT
+650 VTLTDDDGVAT

-672 AEYKLNFGSSST
+672 AEYKLNFGSSSVS
-684 DKLLSTGGVTTLSF
+684 KLLSTGGVTTLSF

-712 VTASLPSSLTQK
+712 VTASLPTSLTQK
-724 GLITLESAA
+724 GLITLENAA
-733 NQATDAQGNVSYTV
+733 SQATDAQGNVSYTV
-747 RIPAGLSPTQR
+747 RIPAGLSVTQR

-763 AGGFVLNARLVEAS
+763 AGGFVLNTRLVESS
-777 GASINTSSNRIP
+777 GASINVSSNRIP
-789 VTADPSRSQTILTAK
+789 VTADPSRSKTILTAK
-804 TTPSIVNV
+804 TTPSVVNV
-812 LKDQFTIQV
+812 LKDKFTIQV
-821 SAKRPNGSAATGK
+821 SAKRPNGSAAAGK
-834 PVKLAINN
+834 SVKLAINN
-842 VKGISI
+842 VKGVSI
-848 EGSEQVTNSAGN
+848 EGGEQTTNSAGN

-873 EQRKAFE
+873 EQRKALE
-880 KTGIAYTVALT
+880 KTGIAYTATLT
-891 DEDGVAT
+891 DDDGVAT
-898 ENYSIKA
+898 ENYSVKA
-905 SVPSA
+905 SVPNA
-910 AYKINFGSSSNA
+910 EYKINFGSSSNA
-922 ELSSSGGSTVISFR
+922 QLSSSGGSTVVSFR
-936 VNDKDGGVIANQKV
+936 VNDKDGGVIGNQKV
-950 SVSLPKALVDAGLL
+950 TVSLPKSLVDAGLL
-964 TLDTAANQT
+964 TLDSAATQT
-973 TNDKGIVNYTVRIP
+973 TNDKGIVSYTVRIP
-987 TGLSPTQKSALE
+987 TGLSTAQKSALE
-999 KASGFILSAKLTE
+999 KASGFFLTANLIE
-1012 ASGATTSAN
+1012 ASGASTSTN
-1021 STPINVSNKIQK
+1021 SAPISISDKIQK

-1043 PKVVNIL
+1043 PKVVNVL
-1050 KDQFTIQV
+1050 KDQFTIRV

-1069 DKVVKLKLTQMT
+1069 DKVVKLVLNKVA
-1081 GITVKDDEK
+1081 GITVKDNEQ
-1090 KTDSSGNVTFIVD
+1090 KTDASGNATFIVD
-1103 ISPDLTQAQREALV
+1103 VSQDLTQAQREALV
-1117 KSGVTY
+1117 KSGITY
-1123 TATLTD
+1123 TASLTD

-1134 ASNYNASV
+1134 TSNYNASV

-1161 SSSGGSAVISFRV
+1161 SSSGGNAVISFRV

-1203 DSTAT
+1203 DSAAT
-1208 QTTNAQG
+1208 QMTNAQG

-1221 SVPAGLA
+1221 SVPAGLT
-1228 KSQKDKLEA
+1228 KSQRDALEA
-1237 QKGFVLTA
+1237 KPDFRLTA

-1266 ELAKS
+1266 EVAKS
-1271 DIKLTSISSPKVV
+1271 DIKLTSTSSPKVV
-1284 TVTDKQFTIQVFAK
+1284 TVTDKQFTIQISAK
-1298 RPNGNVAVGQKVKLE
+1298 RPNGNVAVGKKVKLE

-1319 VSIQGNEQTTNEAGN
+1319 VSIQGNELTTNEAGN

-1342 QDLTPVQRTAL
+1342 QDLTATQRTAL
-1353 ITSGIKYNVTLTD
+1353 IESGIKYNATLTD
-1366 DDGTVAKITDAVV
+1366 DDGTVAKIENAVI
-1379 KVVQPAT
+1379 KVAQPAT
-1386 SLEFASILTPSI
+1386 SLEFASILTPSV
-1398 SELGGS
+1398 SELGGK
-1404 GTISIKLLDKG
+1404 GTISIKLLTKG
-1415 KQTPVK
+1415 NQTPVK
-1421 GQTVAIQLG
+1421 GQAVAIQLG

-1437 VTVNAQSATTDFSGE
+1437 VTVNAESATTDFSGE

-1465 KERTEL
+1465 KERSEL
-1471 KSTGINYQLSYVE
+1471 KRTGINYQLSYVE
-1484 KGETYTSAITK
+1484 KGETYTSVIK
-1495 VDILTPVVDLTV
+1495 QVDILTPAVDLTV

-1526 DTVVVNAALST
+1526 GNVVVNAALST
-1537 RNTNISIGGQPIQ
+1537 RNTNISISDQPIQ
-1550 LEFANKELAALLN
+1550 LEFANKELSALLL
-1563 VNGKLGSAS
+1563 VNGKSGSATN
-1572 SIVSTNAT
+1572 IVSTNAT

-1585 TVTVP
+1585 TIIVP
-1590 SNLTP
+1590 SSLTAA
-1595 EQKSALKNQKL
+1595 QKAALKNQKL

-1617 KQEIQFNIQSTKAAI
+1617 KQEIQFNVQSTKAAI

-1637 TPKKL
+1637 TPKAL

-1664 GKTVYLALPAA
+1664 GKSVYLALPAA

-1701 AVPSGL
+1701 AVPAGL
-1707 TDEQKKLIGSNF
+1707 TDEQKSAIGSSF
-1719 KVVFSATD
+1719 AVVFSATD
-1727 ENNNIATKTSIV
+1727 ENTNIATKTSTV
-1739 ETMAPDASGT
+1739 KTVTPDPSGT
-1749 QENITIGANKV
+1749 QESLTIGANKV

-1771 VRVENKKGSI
+1771 VRLENKGGAI

-1790 DNPIKTGVTVS
+1790 DDPIKTGVTVS
-1801 SNNAMTNGDGLATF
+1801 NNTATTNGDGLATF
-1815 DLTLTD
+1815 DLTLED

-1829 LEAGI
+1829 LAAGI

-1841 TAEGVELPQTYIV
+1841 TAENIELPQTYIV

-1867 ASSDK
+1867 VSSDK

-1905 ENLEASGAAL
+1905 EDLEVSGAAL

-1959 DADGNVSMQVREENS
+1959 DADGKVSMQVREENS
-1974 LSLSAIGTEITIVAT
+1974 LSLSANGTEITIAAT
-1989 EANLKDGASTTITTT
+1989 EANLKDDASTTITTT
-2004 LVDGSGRAIANAGM
+2004 LVDGAGRAIANAGM
-2018 ELVDANGDIIHSS
+2018 ELVDANGDVIHSS
-2031 ATAVSNADGQA
+2031 ATAISNADGKA

-2063 RALGENSINTQ
+2063 RALGENGINTQ
-2074 RSLNSVDLVKV
+2074 RSLNSIELIKV

-2091 FIDIEDVY
+2091 FIDIQDVY
-2099 DVNKAQ
+2099 DVNIAQ
-2105 TINIQIRRDT
+2105 TINVQIRRDT

-2129 QTTLGKFANGSAAS
+2129 QTTIGTFSDS
-2143 NNVIVTKT
+2143 NDVIVTKPIT
-2151 IAATDISGNVI
+2151 AANINGNII
-2162 TIPVSLTSQLAGITA
+2162 TIPVTLTSELAGITA

-2233 KNDVPVEGQTVVFG
+2233 KNDVPVEGQTVVFS

-2268 EARVVYKANASSPI
+2268 EARVVYQANASSPI

-2290 LLNDPSSIG
+2290 LLQDNANIG
-2299 TKTTNI
+2299 VKTTTI

-2320 KLSSDDIY
+2320 TLSSDDIY
-2328 YTVRGSISVMDGSGR
+2328 YTVQGSISVMDGSGR
-2343 AVTNK
+2343 AVPNQ
-2348 EVSIKSYATEYAQG
+2348 EVSIKSYATQYAQG
-2362 KYCLLESTVTY
+2362 RVCLLDSTVTY
-2373 QKASVP
+2373 QAADIAEK
-2379 KFDEDGKV
+2379 DE
-2387 VKDDNG
+2387 NG
-2393 NIIIENTPDPLS
+2393 NVITTTPDP
-2405 KSEKTSESSR
+2405 KVFSEKAPIYLESN
-2415 SGWKSTEDSN
+2415 WISTEDLN
-2425 YNYTLDKDPIL
+2425 YNYTLDQD
-2436 NEDKNGNDSLD
+2436 EDINRNSQLD

-2460 EDGYTFITD
+2460 NDGYSFVTD
-2469 DEGRADFEIR
+2469 SEGRADFEIR
-2479 YPLRYSNW
+2479 YPQRYSKW

-2492 DATTFLNGSESTQSI
+2492 DASTFVNGSENTQSI
-2507 NYTLPSSESDLII
+2507 NYQLPILAGGVSVSDSDII
-2520 NGSNLQT
+2520 T
-2527 PWIDNASPF
+2527 PWINGISPF
-2536 GAGGAICVNSV
+2536 GDAGATCIDSMNVLINEQEDSTKVVLSPYAPSQPNYVVAINGNSSGTSSIGYDSFIVNFDEAFDLGSRIKVSRNGV
-2547 NINIQEKDDLKV
+2547 NFSKTLKV
-2559 PKIPASTTVTLT
+2559 
-2571 PYSPS
+2571 
-2576 YSILWNG
+2576 
-2583 KITFNKHQQGYNSYI
+2583 
-2598 MDFDKAYSRGD
+2598 
-2609 TVTVTNNGFRMF
+2609 
-2621 SKVLTIE
+2621 E

>member
-1 MSYSSLPLTSKLFQL
+1 MSYSSLPISSKLFQL

-27 CGGGDGT
+27 CGGGGDGDT
-34 DVIAPTPDLGVQPG
+34 VDSVAPAPDLGVTQPG
-48 TGGNNGGG
+48 TGGGTGG
-56 NNNGGGEQTPEIEP
+56 NGNTGGGEQVPEVEP

-131 TQTTDD
+131 TQTTDS

-184 SVSKKGSGDGTQV
+184 SVSKKGSGGGTQV

-249 NIKGISIVGGSS
+249 SIKGISIVGGSS

-272 SIKID
+272 TIKID

-289 KGEGVAYAISI
+289 KGEGIAYAISI
-300 QEQNGATKQETD
+300 QEQNGATKQEAD

-376 STESFTFDATGSAVV
+376 STESFTFDATGNAVV

-449 KSRISSF
+449 KNRISSF
-456 GSEAIISFR
+456 GSDAIISFR

-552 RIKVTA
+552 RIQVTA

-563 LNVKNIPSAV
+563 LSVKNIPSAV

-684 DKLLSTGGVTTLSF
+684 NKLLSTGGVTTLSF

-804 TTPSIVNV
+804 TTPSVVNV

-821 SAKRPNGSAATGK
+821 SAKRPNGSAAAGK

-848 EGSEQVTNSAGN
+848 EGGEQITNSAGN

-898 ENYSIKA
+898 EDYRIKA

-910 AYKINFGSSSNA
+910 EYKINFGSSSNA

-936 VNDKDGGVIANQKV
+936 VNDKDGGVIADQKV

-973 TNDKGIVNYTVRIP
+973 TDDKGIVNYTVRIP
-987 TGLSPTQKSALE
+987 TGLSSTQKSALE

-1021 STPINVSNKIQK
+1021 STPINVSSKIQK
-1033 SLTVLTSETN
+1033 SLTVLTSETS

-1050 KDQFTIQV
+1050 KEQFTIQV

-1069 DKVVKLKLTQMT
+1069 DKVVKLKLAQMT

-1090 KTDSSGNVTFIVD
+1090 KTDASGNVTFIVD
-1103 ISPDLTQAQREALV
+1103 VSPDLTQAQREALV
-1117 KSGVTY
+1117 KSGITY

-1134 ASNYNASV
+1134 TSNYNASV

-1147 QYQINFGSSDKVQL
+1147 QYQINFGTSDKVQL

-1190 LPKAL
+1190 LPRNL
-1195 IDSGLLTL
+1195 VDSGFLTL
-1203 DSTAT
+1203 DSAAT

-1215 VVSYKV
+1215 IVSYKV
-1221 SVPAGLA
+1221 SVPAGLT
-1228 KSQKDKLEA
+1228 KLQKDSLEA
-1237 QKGFVLTA
+1237 KKDFILTA

-1253 SSSISSSAIKISS
+1253 SSSISSSAIRISAAV
-1266 ELAKS
+1266 EKS

-1284 TVTDKQFTIQVFAK
+1284 TVTDKQFTIQVAAK
-1298 RPNGNVAVGQKVKLE
+1298 LSNGSVAAGKKVKLV
-1313 ISDVAG
+1313 IKDVAG

-1334 AVFTVNLS
+1334 AVFTINLS
-1342 QDLTPVQRTAL
+1342 QDQIQSDDL
-1353 ITSGIKYNVTLTD
+1353 ILSGIAYTAILTD
-1366 DDGTVAKITDAVV
+1366 DDGSEAQIKNTV
-1379 KVVQPAT
+1379 KVEKPAT
-1386 SLEFASILTPSI
+1386 TIKFASILTPSI
-1398 SELGGS
+1398 SEFGGS
-1404 GTISIKLLDKG
+1404 GTISVELATKNAPIKPIE
-1415 KQTPVK
+1415 KQA
-1421 GQTVAIQLG
+1421 VALQLG

-1437 VTVNAQSATTDFSGE
+1437 VTVNAASAITDFSGE
-1452 TTFIVTIPEGLTA
+1452 TTFIVTVPEGLTA
-1465 KERTEL
+1465 EERTEL
-1471 KSTGINYQLSYVE
+1471 KRIGINYQLSYIE
-1484 KGETYTSAITK
+1484 KGVTYSETKKVVIT
-1495 VDILTPVVDLTV
+1495 TPDVDLTV
-1507 LNPPN
+1507 VNPPN

-1537 RNTNISIGGQPIQ
+1537 INTNISIGGQPIK
-1550 LEFANKELAALLN
+1550 LEFANEELAKLLT
-1563 VNGKLGSAS
+1563 VNGKLGSATN
-1572 SIVSTNAT
+1572 IVSTNAT

-1595 EQKSALKNQKL
+1595 EQKAALKNQKL

-1790 DNPIKTGVTVS
+1790 DSPIKTGVTAS
-1801 SNNAMTNGDGLATF
+1801 SNTAMTNGDGLATF

-1829 LEAGI
+1829 LESGI

-1905 ENLEASGAAL
+1905 EDLEASGAAL

-1959 DADGNVSMQVREENS
+1959 DADGNVSMQVREEKS

-2004 LVDGSGRAIANAGM
+2004 LVDGAGRAIANAGM
-2018 ELVDANGDIIHSS
+2018 ELVGEDGDVIATS
-2031 ATAVSNADGQA
+2031 ATATTDADGNA
-2042 VFNINEAD
+2042 SFNVRESD
-2050 LTFDNN
+2050 LLFDNN

-2074 RSLNSVDLVKV
+2074 RSLNSIELIKV

-2091 FIDIEDVY
+2091 FIDIKDVY
-2099 DVNKAQ
+2099 DVNKPQ

-2115 AAQAAE
+2115 AAQAAG

-2151 IAATDISGNVI
+2151 IAATDISGNVV
-2162 TIPVSLTSQLAGITA
+2162 TIPVILTSELAGITA
-2177 LQATVLG
+2177 LQATILG
-2184 ETLPN
+2184 ETQPN

-2343 AVTNK
+2343 AVPNQ
-2348 EVSIKSYATEYAQG
+2348 EVSIKSYATQYAQG
-2362 KYCLLESTVTY
+2362 RVCLLDSTVTY
-2373 QKASVP
+2373 QAADITEKDENGQDITTTPEP
-2379 KFDEDGKV
+2379 KVF
-2387 VKDDNG
+2387 
-2393 NIIIENTPDPLS
+2393 
-2405 KSEKTSESSR
+2405 SEKSPIFLQSE
-2415 SGWKSTEDSN
+2415 WITTEDLN
-2425 YNYTLDKDPIL
+2425 YNYTLDQDEDI
-2436 NEDKNGNDSLD
+2436 DKNVDANGNIIIGNKQLD
-2447 AINPVAIIGGTVS
+2447 PINPVAIIGGTVS

-2469 DEGRADFEIR
+2469 DEGRADFQIR

-2492 DATTFLNGSESTQSI
+2492 DASTFVNGSENTQSI
-2507 NYTLPSSESDLII
+2507 NYQLPSEVNDLSISGTSLI
-2520 NGSNLQT
+2520 T

-2536 GAGGAICVNSV
+2536 GTGGATCVNNMSV
-2547 NINIQEKDDLKV
+2547 SVDANSTNAY
-2559 PKIPASTTVTLT
+2559 PRGNTTVRLS
-2571 PYSPS
+2571 PYQPN
-2576 YSILWNG
+2576 YSVSIDGINSLPNSSSNNTIYIVNFNQAFDLGSVINVRNNG
-2583 KITFNKHQQGYNSYI
+2583 IGFNKVI
-2598 MDFDKAYSRGD
+2598 
-2609 TVTVTNNGFRMF
+2609 
-2621 SKVLTIE
+2621 KVE

>member
-1 MSYSSLPLTSKLFQL
+1 MSYSSLPFTYKLFQL

-27 CGGGDGT
+27 CGGGGDGDT
-34 DVIAPTPDLGVQPG
+34 VDSIAPEPDLGVTQPG
-48 TGGNNGGG
+48 NGGNG
-56 NNNGGGEQTPEIEP
+56 NNGGGEQVPDVEPE
-70 DFFIQ
+70 FFLQ
-75 KLSTAPT
+75 RLSTTPT
-82 IIELSDDQAAFSVT
+82 IIELSDEQTNFSVT
-96 VKAVEKV
+96 VKAAEVS

-118 DSENNGITIEGQS
+118 NSENNGITIEGQS
-131 TQTTDD
+131 TQTTDS
-137 DGNAVYALKLNP
+137 DGNAVYTLKLNP
-149 QAVADKDELIA
+149 QAVADKDALIA
-160 NGFTLVATAN
+160 EGFTLVATA
-170 KADGTAVAPQELKV
+170 KKVDGTAIAPQELKV

-203 ITSSLKTSSVSNNA
+203 IISVLSTSSVSNNA

-224 AQLTVIAKNSKGAR
+224 AQLTVIAKNSNGAR

-243 VGLGID
+243 VGLGI
-249 NIKGISIVGGSS
+249 NSIKGISIVGGNS

-272 SIKID
+272 NIKVD

-289 KGEGVAYAISI
+289 QGEGIAYAISI
-300 QEQNGATKQETD
+300 QEQNGATKQETGN
-312 TLTVALPISD
+312 LSIELPVSD
-322 YVLDVKGRDVV
+322 YVLDVKGSDVV
-333 LNAYGDEKPLT
+333 LNAYGDEQPLT
-344 ITATAKNS
+344 ITATTKNS
-352 KVPTVINGAK
+352 KVPTSINGAK
-362 GTIKLNNAVTGVKL
+362 GTIKLNNPITGVKL
-376 STESFTFDATGSAVV
+376 STEAFVFDAAGKAIVN
-391 SLIVAPTLTAAQ
+391 LIVAPTLTADQ

-417 LSEPNRAVTMDTY
+417 LSEPNRSVTSDTY
-430 GNEAYIPESQYQ
+430 GSEAYIPESQYQ

-449 KSRISSF
+449 KNRISSF

-498 ATQVTDGKG
+498 ATQVTDSKG
-507 MVNYSV
+507 MVSYNV
-513 SVPASLTAAQRTKLE
+513 SVPASLTAAQRAKLE
-528 SIGGFVLTAKVTEAS
+528 GIGGFILAAKVTEAS
-543 GASSSINSE
+543 GASSTINSE
-552 RIKVTA
+552 RIQVTA
-558 ESETI
+558 ASETI

-618 DASGNAV
+618 DASGNV
-625 FTVNLSQD
+625 TFTVNLSQD
-633 LTEKQR
+633 LTETQR
-639 QDLVKSGIPYT
+639 QALVKSGIPYT
-650 VTLTDEDGVAT
+650 VTLTDDDGVAT

-672 AEYKLNFGSSST
+672 AEYKLNFGSSSVS
-684 DKLLSTGGVTTLSF
+684 KLLSTGGVTTLSF

-712 VTASLPSSLTQK
+712 VTASLPTSLTQK
-724 GLITLESAA
+724 GLITLENAA
-733 NQATDAQGNVSYTV
+733 SQATDAQGNVSYTV
-747 RIPAGLSPTQR
+747 RIPAGLSVTQR

-763 AGGFVLNARLVEAS
+763 AGGFVLNTRLVESS
-777 GASINTSSNRIP
+777 GASINVSSNRIP
-789 VTADPSRSQTILTAK
+789 VTADPSRSKTILTAK
-804 TTPSIVNV
+804 TTPSVVNV
-812 LKDQFTIQV
+812 LKDKFTIQV
-821 SAKRPNGSAATGK
+821 SAKRPNGSAAAGK
-834 PVKLAINN
+834 SVKLAINN
-842 VKGISI
+842 VKGVSI
-848 EGSEQVTNSAGN
+848 EGGEQTTNSAGN

-873 EQRKAFE
+873 EQRKALE
-880 KTGIAYTVALT
+880 KTGIAYTATLT
-891 DEDGVAT
+891 DDDGVAT
-898 ENYSIKA
+898 ENYSVKA
-905 SVPSA
+905 SVPNA
-910 AYKINFGSSSNA
+910 EYKINFGSSSNA
-922 ELSSSGGSTVISFR
+922 QLSSSGGSTVVSFR
-936 VNDKDGGVIANQKV
+936 VNDKDGGVIGNQKV
-950 SVSLPKALVDAGLL
+950 TVSLPKSLVDAGLL
-964 TLDTAANQT
+964 TLDSAATQT
-973 TNDKGIVNYTVRIP
+973 TNDKGIVSYTVRIP
-987 TGLSPTQKSALE
+987 TGLSTAQKSALE
-999 KASGFILSAKLTE
+999 KASGFFLTANLIE
-1012 ASGATTSAN
+1012 ASGASTSTN
-1021 STPINVSNKIQK
+1021 SAPISISDKIQK

-1043 PKVVNIL
+1043 PKVVNVL
-1050 KDQFTIQV
+1050 KDQFTIRV

-1069 DKVVKLKLTQMT
+1069 DKVVKLVLNKVA
-1081 GITVKDDEK
+1081 GITVKDNEQ
-1090 KTDSSGNVTFIVD
+1090 KTDASGNATFIVD
-1103 ISPDLTQAQREALV
+1103 VSQDLTQAQREALV
-1117 KSGVTY
+1117 KSGITY
-1123 TATLTD
+1123 TASLTD

-1134 ASNYNASV
+1134 TSNYNASV

-1161 SSSGGSAVISFRV
+1161 SSSGGNAVISFRV

-1203 DSTAT
+1203 DSAAT
-1208 QTTNAQG
+1208 QMTNAQG

-1221 SVPAGLA
+1221 SVPAGLT

-1237 QKGFVLTA
+1237 QKGFALTA

-1284 TVTDKQFTIQVFAK
+1284 TVTDKQFTIQVSAK
-1298 RPNGNVAVGQKVKLE
+1298 NPNGNVAVGKKVKLE
-1313 ISDVAG
+1313 ISNVAG

-1342 QDLTPVQRTAL
+1342 QDLTAAQRTAL
-1353 ITSGIKYNVTLTD
+1353 IKSGIKYNVTLTD
-1366 DDGTVAKITDAVV
+1366 DDGTVAKIENAVINV
-1379 KVVQPAT
+1379 EQPAT

-1404 GTISIKLLDKG
+1404 GTISIKLLDKV
-1415 KQTPVK
+1415 KQTPMK
-1421 GQTVAIQLG
+1421 GQAVAIQLG

-1437 VTVNAQSATTDFSGE
+1437 VTVNAESATTDFSGE
-1452 TTFIVTIPEGLTA
+1452 TTFIVTIPEGLSA

-1471 KSTGINYQLSYVE
+1471 KRTGINYQLSYVE

-1495 VDILTPVVDLTV
+1495 VDILTPTVDLTV

-1526 DTVVVNAALST
+1526 DTVTVNAALST
-1537 RNTNISIGGQPIQ
+1537 RNTNLSISDQPIK
-1550 LEFANKELAALLN
+1550 LDFANKELAALLI
-1563 VNGKLGSAS
+1563 VNGKSGSFANIVPTDPNGAAS
-1572 SIVSTNAT
+1572 
-1580 GTAGF
+1580 F

-1590 SNLTP
+1590 SLTA
-1595 EQKSALKNQKL
+1595 EQQAALLDQKL
-1606 TATLTETLTGK
+1606 TAILTETLTGK

-1637 TPKKL
+1637 TPKAL
-1642 NLNGGETQVEVIAK
+1642 NLNGGETQVEVITK

-1664 GKTVYLALPAA
+1664 NKQVYLALPASV
-1675 IAAQGVSLV
+1675 AAQGVSLV

-1690 TNESGRASFTL
+1690 TNDSGKASFTL
-1701 AVPSGL
+1701 AVPAGL
-1707 TDEQKKLIGSNF
+1707 TDAQKTAIGGSF
-1719 KVVFSATD
+1719 AVVFSATD
-1727 ENNNIATKTSIV
+1727 ENNNIATKTSTV
-1739 ETMAPDASGT
+1739 KTVTPDLRGT
-1749 QENITIGANKV
+1749 QESLTIGANKV

-1771 VRVENKKGSI
+1771 VSLGNKDGAI

-1790 DNPIKTGVTVS
+1790 EDSIQTGVTI
-1801 SNNAMTNGDGLATF
+1801 SNNIATTNGDGVATF
-1815 DLTLTD
+1815 DLTLID
-1821 GANVNQAI
+1821 GANVNQAT

-1841 TAEGVELPQTYIV
+1841 TAENIDLIQNYIV

-1905 ENLEASGAAL
+1905 EDLEASGAAL

-1945 HSVVIN
+1945 HSVVIH

-1959 DADGNVSMQVREENS
+1959 DADGKVSMQVREEKS
-1974 LSLSAIGTEITIVAT
+1974 LSLSAIGTEITIAAT

-2004 LVDGSGRAIANAGM
+2004 LVDGAGRAITNASM
-2018 ELVDANGDIIHSS
+2018 ELVGEDGDIIATS
-2031 ATAVSNADGQA
+2031 ATATTDADGNA
-2042 VFNINEAD
+2042 SFNVRESD
-2050 LTFDNN
+2050 LFFDNN

-2074 RSLNSVDLVKV
+2074 RSLNSIELIKV

-2091 FIDIEDVY
+2091 FIDIKDVY

-2105 TINIQIRRDT
+2105 TINVQIRRDT

-2129 QTTLGKFANGSAAS
+2129 QTTIGTFSDS
-2143 NNVIVTKT
+2143 NDVIVTKPIT
-2151 IAATDISGNVI
+2151 AANINGNII
-2162 TIPVSLTSQLAGITA
+2162 TIPVTLTSELAGITA

-2206 PAKMLFQAVKSVI
+2206 PTKMLFQAVKSVI
-2219 TPGGSTEIVATVKD
+2219 TPGTSTEVVATVKD
-2233 KNDVPVEGQTVVFG
+2233 KNDVPVEGQTVVFS

-2268 EARVVYKANASSPI
+2268 EARVVYQANASSPI
-2282 GGVVINAR
+2282 GGVEINAR
-2290 LLNDPSSIG
+2290 LLQDNANIG

-2305 TVSEEAVYTTLAFAN
+2305 TVSKEAVYTTLAFSN
-2320 KLSSDDIY
+2320 KLSSDNIY
-2328 YTVRGSISVMDGSGR
+2328 YTVQGSISVMDGSGR
-2343 AVTNK
+2343 AVANK
-2348 EVSIKSYATEYAQG
+2348 EVSIKSYATQYAQG
-2362 KYCLLESTVTY
+2362 KVCLLDSTVTF
-2373 QKASVP
+2373 QGR
-2379 KFDEDGKV
+2379 ETT
-2387 VKDDNG
+2387 DNNG
-2393 NIIIENTPDPLS
+2393 VITTPDPLVKEDKELIQFES
-2405 KSEKTSESSR
+2405 DWINSEDDPNYNFTFDK
-2415 SGWKSTEDSN
+2415 DPN
-2425 YNYTLDKDPIL
+2425 YNYTLDNNQDI
-2436 NEDKNGNDSLD
+2436 NGNGILD
-2447 AINPVAIIGGTVS
+2447 TINPVAIIGGTVS
-2460 EDGYTFITD
+2460 DDGYTFITNE
-2469 DEGRADFEIR
+2469 EGRADFSIR
-2479 YPLRYSNW
+2479 YPMRYSNW

-2492 DATTFLNGSESTQSI
+2492 DATTFLNGSENKQSI
-2507 NYTLPSSESDLII
+2507 HYRLPFAESDKSI
-2520 NGSNLQT
+2520 NGSNVES
-2527 PWIDNASPF
+2527 PWIGATSPF
-2536 GAGGAICVNSV
+2536 GDGGVECVSSMNIEVDEIRSYTAVNLLSSSKKSQNYTISIGRESLPDNGRNHPFYSV
-2547 NINIQEKDDLKV
+2547 DFNQAFGLG
-2559 PKIPASTTVTLT
+2559 
-2571 PYSPS
+2571 
-2576 YSILWNG
+2576 SIVNVSNDG
-2583 KITFNKHQQGYNSYI
+2583 IKFHK
-2598 MDFDKAYSRGD
+2598 
-2609 TVTVTNNGFRMF
+2609 
-2621 SKVLTIE
+2621 TISVD